1 MTQKN
6 RASPFEK
13 RNAMT
18 KNTNNYCVILAGGKG
33 KRLWPVSRTHCPKQF
48 IDFFGTGRT
57 LLQQTYDRIAK
68 VIPADNIYIS
78 THQEYA
84 YLVREQLPDINPIH
98 ILAEPIGRNTAPS
111 TAWAC
116 FRVLRRC
123 NDGNLIVVPSDQSVV
138 NEEAFDQNLRDG
150 LDFVARHEGLLT
162 LGVKPTRP
170 EPGYGYVQLGDP
182 TETEDVFRAK
192 SFTEKP
198 DREFA
203 RFFMESGEFFWNT
216 GMFLSNAVF
225 MRTCFREILPPVF
238 DHITSQQN
246 LTLEEE
252 LKFVAEYFP
261 VFPNIS
267 MDHGILEKS
276 DKVYVMKC
284 DFGWADLGMWHSVYE
299 AMSNVGTDN
308 VLLDSDVVMENCHG
322 NIVKLPKGRLGVFC
336 GLDNFIIAEHGN
348 VLFICKKEDSS
359 ALVRKL
365 NNEVQIKKGEEY
377 V

>member
-1 MTQKN
+1 VQFLIDTMAEQ
-6 RASPFEK
+6 
-13 RNAMT
+13 
-18 KNTNNYCVILAGGKG
+18 TNNYCVILAGGKG
-33 KRLWPVSRTHCPKQF
+33 RRLWPVSRTSCPKQF

-57 LLQQTYDRIAK
+57 LLQQTYDRIVK
-68 VIPADNIYIS
+68 VIPADHIYVS
-78 THQEYA
+78 THQDYID
-84 YLVREQLPDINPIH
+84 LVAEQLPDINPIH
-98 ILAEPIGRNTAPS
+98 ILAEPISRNTAPS

-123 NDGNLIVVPSDQSVV
+123 AEANILVSPSDQSVV
-138 NEEAFDQNLRDG
+138 NAEAFEMNLREG
-150 LDFVARHEGLLT
+150 LQFVSRHDGLLT
-162 LGVKPTRP
+162 LGVKPSRP

-182 TETEDVFRAK
+182 TETEDVFKAK

-203 RFFMESGEFFWNT
+203 RFFMESDEFFWNT
-216 GMFLSNAVF
+216 GMFLSNAHF
-225 MRTCFREILPPVF
+225 LRACFREILPPVF
-238 DHITSQQN
+238 DKITIAAQD

-252 LKFVAEYFP
+252 LKFVAEYYP
-261 VFPNIS
+261 VFPNVSI
-267 MDHGILEKS
+267 DHGILEKS
-276 DKVYVMKC
+276 EQVYVMRC

-299 AMSNVGTDN
+299 AMSNVDTDN
-308 VLLDSDVVMENCHG
+308 VILDSDVVMEECHG

-336 GLDNFIIAEHGN
+336 GLDNFIIAEHDN

-365 NNEVQIKKGEEY
+365 NNEVYLKKGDEY